1 MAIVPLSI
9 LLMHDCD
16 CKQFFGLFRRIISPL
31 KYYKCT
37 PDRGERVSWR
47 IGKPSRAKA
56 LCCKIRSGACVMNK
70 VAEEEFFLKIE
81 IHVSL
86 LLSICISF
94 T

>member
-16 CKQFFGLFRRIISPL
+16 CKHFLGLFQRIISAL

-37 PDRGERVSWR
+37 HDRGKGVSWR
-47 IGKPSRAKA
+47 VEKPSRVEV
-56 LCCKIRSGACVMNK
+56 LCCKIRSGTCVMNK
-70 VAEEEFFLKIE
+70 IAEEELFLKTE

-86 LLSICISF
+86 LLSICIFF

>member
-1 MAIVPLSI
+1 
-9 LLMHDCD
+9 MHDCD
-16 CKQFFGLFRRIISPL
+16 CKQFLGFFQRVILAL

-37 PDRGERVSWR
+37 PDKGKRVSWR

-70 VAEEEFFLKIE
+70 IAEEELLLKPE
-81 IHVSL
+81 THVSF
-86 LLSICISF
+86 LLSICIFF